1 MSANTKSTVFGNS
14 LIWFGAA
21 VSIAEIL
28 TGTLFAPLGLGK
40 GLVAIVVGHAIGC
53 VLLYAAGL
61 IGAQT
66 GLTAMETVKGSFG
79 RHGGRFFAAANVI
92 QLIGWTAVMIAS
104 GGQAASAL
112 YAFGG
117 LTWLWPVIIG
127 ALILVWLLMGVNS
140 LEKTNIVTMVLLF
153 GLTLVLCRV
162 VFKGGAAAAASE
174 ETLRFGDAL
183 ELSIA
188 MPVSWLPLIADY
200 TSNAQRPRLAC
211 LVSAAVYF
219 VVSCWMYAIG
229 LGAALFA
236 GNSDIAEIM
245 LKAGLG
251 AAGLLIVVLS
261 TVTTTFLDVYSA
273 GVSAKS
279 IHGRLPVKAVG
290 AAVCVVGVVLALL
303 CDTSSFESFLYW
315 IGSVFVPMITVQLM
329 DTLVLRQPR
338 QDKRAFSVNN
348 LLLWAVGF
356 VLYRLFLQLNLPCGS
371 TIPDMAATALLCLLV
386 GLVERARKSRKSH

>member
-1 MSANTKSTVFGNS
+1 MSADKSQSTVFGNS

-28 TGTLFAPLGLGK
+28 TGTLIAPLGLAK
-40 GLVAIVVGHAIGC
+40 GLAAIVVGHVIGC

-66 GLTAMETVKGSFG
+66 RLTAMETVKGSFG
-79 RHGGRFFAAANVI
+79 HHGGRFFAAANVI
-92 QLIGWTAVMIAS
+92 QLVGWTAVMIAS
-104 GGQAASAL
+104 GGQAAAGL
-112 YAFGG
+112 FACGG
-117 LTWLWPVIIG
+117 HAWLWPLVIG
-127 ALILVWLLMGVNS
+127 ALILVWLLMGVSS
-140 LEKTNIVTMVLLF
+140 LQKTNIVTMVLLF
-153 GLTLVLCRV
+153 GLSLVLCRV
-162 VFKGGAAAAASE
+162 VFKGGAVATASE

-200 TSNAQRPRLAC
+200 TSTAQRPRLAC
-211 LVSAAVYF
+211 LASAAVYF

-229 LGAALFA
+229 LGAALYA
-236 GNSDIAEIM
+236 GEGDIAAIM
-245 LKAGLG
+245 GKAGLG
-251 AAGLLIVVLS
+251 AAALLIVVLS

-279 IHGRLPVKAVG
+279 IHGRLPVKTTGAV
-290 AAVCVVGVVLALL
+290 VCVVGVVLALL

-356 VLYRLFLQLNLPCGS
+356 VLYRLFLRLNLPCGS

-386 GLVERARKSRKSH
+386 GLVERTRKSR